1 MGLFS
6 GFFGGAG
13 DRNDKKLPRQQDAGS
28 NYAQCDPK
36 SLAAANDLAARAKR
50 LMAEIRFEEAEPL
63 LRQSL
68 AFFERACGPNHPR
81 VAEALCDLAKVLQD
95 CDEAEALYRRSLAIA
110 EAAFGPD
117 HPNVVIPLHGM
128 AVSFEVLSFRYQ
140 EAEELY
146 RRCLAISEAAY
157 GPDDPKVAQIM
168 ERIAVTLE
176 HQSRYEEAE
185 SLYRRSLAI
194 MEGVLGPDHPNV
206 ARTRKELAALS
217 NKSHGTGLLRRE
229 GGKKYLRIDG
239 AHAVVHACSTVEG
252 YLERYANDG
261 IGNIELKW
269 FVDGAIKSSRSER
282 PAEQQECCYC
292 EASLEVEPRFP
303 NTSVDVE
310 CPHCGRGQTFYV
322 IQMTP
327 GLEQDLGMENRLGGG
342 YATIWLTVP
351 RQHPEFS
358 ALLTKHGV
366 VTWKSPHRSDLP
378 EEMVEQDLI
387 EAGLKYTDTW
397 QDILWFDRFKDQEEM
412 QWYRDTLSGV
422 ETLVFVST
430 TEERAANEIV
440 VSYEVSSFE
449 PHEHLDTDGCYITG
463 RVHSGTCTVSASPSD
478 LDELDDFPR
487 SQVWGKEKT
496 ADFINRSA
504 ENNYQL
510 SDGRYV
516 PEAYSTMLR
525 IVESAGFRFAVYKE
539 GIVELWSEVSSI
551 QPPSG
556 KSVAVSEDWPGANQ
570 ATEPDNY
577 RLSVAGSDGRPDD
590 AQHFML
596 LQFWME
602 PTASRELLLRT
613 LEMVDASSFDYELG
627 NAAIDALLASGYLHT
642 LENHEFSITELG
654 LQECIRWNLEYDLLI
669 PKPSGMLDYT
679 VDMVQYL
686 VSEREPRIS
695 EEALSRILAPYI
707 DKYTALYN
715 RNR

>member
-1 MGLFS
+1 M
-6 GFFGGAG
+6 
-13 DRNDKKLPRQQDAGS
+13 
-28 NYAQCDPK
+28 
-36 SLAAANDLAARAKR
+36 
-50 LMAEIRFEEAEPL
+50 
-63 LRQSL
+63 
-68 AFFERACGPNHPR
+68 
-81 VAEALCDLAKVLQD
+81 
-95 CDEAEALYRRSLAIA
+95 
-110 EAAFGPD
+110 
-117 HPNVVIPLHGM
+117 
-128 AVSFEVLSFRYQ
+128 
-140 EAEELY
+140 
-146 RRCLAISEAAY
+146 
-157 GPDDPKVAQIM
+157 
-168 ERIAVTLE
+168 
-176 HQSRYEEAE
+176 
-185 SLYRRSLAI
+185 
-194 MEGVLGPDHPNV
+194 
-206 ARTRKELAALS
+206 
-217 NKSHGTGLLRRE
+217 LRRE
-229 GGKKYLRIDG
+229 SGKKYLDVDG

-261 IGNIELKW
+261 VGNIELKW
-269 FVDGAIKSSRSER
+269 FLDGAIESSRPER
-282 PAEQQECCYC
+282 PTEQQECCYC
-292 EASLEVEPRFP
+292 GASLEVEPRFP

-322 IQMTP
+322 IQMPP
-327 GLEQDLGMENRLGGG
+327 GLEQDLGMMNRLGGG

-358 ALLTKHGV
+358 TFLTKHGV

-387 EAGLKYTDTW
+387 AAGLQYKDTW

-412 QWYRDTLSGV
+412 QWYRETLSGV
-422 ETLVFVST
+422 ETLVFVSRI
-430 TEERAANEIV
+430 EEREANEIV

-449 PHEHLDTDGCYITG
+449 PREHLDTDGCYITG
-463 RVHSGTCTVSASPSD
+463 RVHSGTRTVNASPSD
-478 LDELDDFPR
+478 LDELDDFPK
-487 SQVWGKEKT
+487 SQVWDREKT

-525 IVESAGFRFAVYKE
+525 IVEGAGFRFAVYKE
-539 GIVELWSEVSSI
+539 GIVELWSDVSST

-556 KSVAVSEDWPGANQ
+556 KSVAASEDRPGANQ

-577 RLSVAGSDGRPDD
+577 RLSVAGSDGRPHD

-602 PTASRELLLRT
+602 PILSREDLLRV
-613 LEMVDASSFDYELG
+613 LEMADASSFDFELG
-627 NAAIDALLASGYLHT
+627 NAAIDGLLASGYLHT
-642 LENHEFSITELG
+642 LENREFTITELG
-654 LQECIRWNLEYDLLI
+654 LQECIRWNLEYDLLAS
-669 PKPSGMLDYT
+669 KPSGMLDYT